1 MTIENIIIRPFDV
14 ARDTAA
20 LVGIWFE
27 ASIGAHAFIGRD
39 RLLEQKELIEHK
51 YLPMAETWMACRGE
65 QPVGFIS
72 LLGAFVGGIFVSPK
86 CQGQGIGRRLIAFAL
101 EQMGELSLDV
111 YSANEKA
118 FRFYLSL
125 GFEEVS
131 RRPFDDEGLPFELT
145 HLRLTSAGFRR
156 SVGKR

>member
-1 MTIENIIIRPFDV
+1 MKIEHIIVRPFD
-14 ARDTAA
+14 AAEDTAI

-27 ASIGAHAFIGRD
+27 ASLKAHAFIGRE
-39 RLLEQKELIEHK
+39 RLLEQKALIEHK
-51 YLPMAETWMACRGE
+51 YLPMAETWVASRGD

-72 LLGAFVGGIFVSPK
+72 LLDSFVGGIFVSPD
-86 CQGQGIGRRLIAFAL
+86 CQGQGVGRKLIAFAL
-101 EQMGELSLDV
+101 ERKGELALDV
-111 YSANEKA
+111 YSANEQA

-145 HLRLTSAGFRR
+145 HLRLTEAQF
-156 SVGKR
+156 KR